1 MSRRRHP
8 NKDIEEA
15 VRYAEAS
22 GWKVRL
28 AKRGHAWGQMFCPA
42 NSKDCRCGD
51 FCVTSINT
59 TPKKPATHAKQ
70 IKRVVDNCQ
79 FKPTNKEG
87 DK

>member
-15 VRYAEAS
+15 VRYAETH
-22 GWKVRL
+22 GWLVKITT
-28 AKRGHAWGQMFCPA
+28 GHAWGQIRCPE
-42 NSKDCRCGD
+42 NSKECRCGN

-59 TPKKPATHAKQ
+59 TPRNPANHAKQ
-70 IKRVVDNCQ
+70 IKRVVDNCR
-79 FKPTNKEG
+79 FKPTNKGG